1 MCATER
7 ATGGGGRTCLVLV
20 LSRRTSLLVDVG
32 GGEAHPERRI
42 YAGFGV
48 NPRGEPDVTMGVW
61 AALLVVA
68 MVGGALAA
76 PPAPTAT
83 KRSAEDIQFGNQQNP
98 PVSLLDDSAL
108 PGAFPSSET
117 SEETR
122 PPKQP
127 AEAPEEPAPKEKP
140 TEAKEAPHREPMERD
155 LPPVALAS
163 RWPFH
168 GPRSVRLYRPR
179 QYLPGVEARKTLI
192 QQVSPRV
199 LEFGHRHKRDLRP
212 LTRRPRDLASNVN
225 LDNLLRNVDVVEL
238 LGCCLGGAAREV
250 QWAAG
255 PMGAGA
261 LGTGPRGRN
270 HQLGF
275 GTLSYAPMSPA
286 TPKFSPQPRV
296 FPEYEETKTRTKARR
311 RWDQGLGD
319 SSGNPRDLRPL
330 TRRPRDLASN
340 VNLDNL
346 LRNVDVVEL
355 LGLLSR
361 GGGQGGPMGA
371 GPMGAGALGTGPR
384 GRNHQLGFGTLSYA
398 PMSPA
403 TPKFSPQPRVFPE
416 YEEDEDEDEGEEAMG
431 PGARGQQ
438 WYPVVPAGGRVWRRS
453 GALGLSAVPGF
464 KRSAFR
470 ANNMQAQRARNQD
483 DDLYSLAAMLGAEL
497 DPATHRIQRAAM

>member
-1 MCATER
+1 M
-7 ATGGGGRTCLVLV
+7 GG
-20 LSRRTSLLVDVG
+20 
-32 GGEAHPERRI
+32 
-42 YAGFGV
+42 
-48 NPRGEPDVTMGVW
+48 W
-61 AALLVVA
+61 AAVLLLA

-117 SEETR
+117 SEEAR
-122 PPKQP
+122 PPKEP
-127 AEAPEEPAPKEKP
+127 AEAPEEAAPREQPA
-140 TEAKEAPHREPMERD
+140 EAKDVPRREPMERD

-179 QYLPGVEARKTLI
+179 QYLPAWSLPLSAESFLSRRRRSAAAPPHPPAAHADPRKS
-192 QQVSPRV
+192 QQVSSRV
-199 LEFGHRHKRDLRP
+199 LEFGHRHK
-212 LTRRPRDLASNVN
+212 
-225 LDNLLRNVDVVEL
+225 
-238 LGCCLGGAAREV
+238 
-250 QWAAG
+250 
-255 PMGAGA
+255 
-261 LGTGPRGRN
+261 
-270 HQLGF
+270 
-275 GTLSYAPMSPA
+275 
-286 TPKFSPQPRV
+286 
-296 FPEYEETKTRTKARR
+296 
-311 RWDQGLGD
+311 
-319 SSGNPRDLRPL
+319 RDLRPL

-361 GGGQGGPMGA
+361 GGGQGGPVGA
-371 GPMGAGALGTGPR
+371 GPMGAGALGAGPMGAGALGAGPR
-384 GRNHQLGFGTLSYA
+384 GRSHQQGFGTLSYA
-398 PMSPA
+398 PVSPA
-403 TPKFSPQPRVFPE
+403 APKFSPQPRVFPE
-416 YEEDEDEDEGEEAMG
+416 YEEDEDEDAGEEAMG